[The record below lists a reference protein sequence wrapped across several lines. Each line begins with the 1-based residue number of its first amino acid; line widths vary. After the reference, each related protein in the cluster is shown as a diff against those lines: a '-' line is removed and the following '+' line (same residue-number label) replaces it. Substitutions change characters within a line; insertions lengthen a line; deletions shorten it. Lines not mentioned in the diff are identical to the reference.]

1 MKTQADLAA
10 MSLRGKLPLLVLAA
24 FVPLLIPAHA
34 SQPAAQADSQHLTR
48 VQREI
53 DRLEALSGGKAGVA
67 AIHLESGRTVYFGAD
82 DPYPMAS
89 TYKVPI
95 AVQLLHRVDQG
106 QIRLGQMITLKPGD
120 LHPGSG
126 TISRLLNDPGVSL
139 SLANLLELMLIISD
153 NSATD
158 LVLKAAGGP
167 QAVTNRLRELEV
179 DGIRVDRPTL
189 NLIADWAGIKLPDG
203 EWNPDGFAD
212 LYREVPE
219 LRREAASITFNG
231 DPRDTSTPRGMT
243 RLLEKIWRG
252 QALSPDSTRLL
263 LDIMRRC
270 ETGENRLKGLL
281 PPFVEVA
288 HKTGTIGGTSNDV
301 GIITLPDG
309 AGHVAV
315 SIFIKES
322 ERDVAQ
328 REKAIAH
335 ISRAVYDFF
344 LLQPDAED

>member
-1 MKTQADLAA
+1 MRIHRKFAAAAGRLCLLA
-10 MSLRGKLPLLVLAA
+10 LAVA
-24 FVPLLIPAHA
+24 VPLSRPAKA
-34 SQPAAQADSQHLTR
+34 FQQPVPTGAESQTLTR

-67 AIHLESGRTVYFGAD
+67 AIHLESGRALFFNAD
-82 DPYPMAS
+82 DSFPMAS

-106 QIRLGQMITLKPGD
+106 RIRLDQMVALKPAD

-126 TISRLLNDPGVSL
+126 TISRLLDDPGVSL

-167 QAVTNRLRELEV
+167 DAVTDMLKELEV

-203 EWNPDGFAD
+203 DWDPARFAD
-212 LYREVPE
+212 LYREVPQ
-219 LRREAASITFNG
+219 LRREAPSIAFSG
-231 DPRDTSTPRGMT
+231 DPRDSATPRGMT

-252 QALSPDSTRLL
+252 QALEPDSTRLL

-270 ETGENRLKGLL
+270 ETGEDRLKGFL
-281 PPFVEVA
+281 PPYIEVA
-288 HKTGTIGGTSNDV
+288 HKTGTIGATTNDV
-301 GIITLPDG
+301 GIIALPDD

-315 SIFIKES
+315 SVFIKES

-344 LLQPDAED
+344 LLGPDAEK